1 MSLFLDDNNY
11 IHRSHLERES
21 TELSDDFEKHTP
33 IPRNS
38 SFDREQEEQ
47 FSDDD
52 SDMSDS
58 NMEKAATRIQASYRG
73 YKTRKELSSTSVP
86 NPIHGQ
92 HYSQTHENYKNSML
106 SIPALLFYCFDALV
120 LSPSAEGNKVLA
132 GDKEDDKAAVKI
144 QVGSM
149 KMIDD

>member
-38 SFDREQEEQ
+38 SFDREQEQ

-52 SDMSDS
+52 DDDMSDS
-58 NMEKAATRIQASYRG
+58 NLDKAATRIQASYRG

-86 NPIHGQ
+86 NPIDGQ

-106 SIPALLFYCFDALV
+106 SIPSFSSIVSMLIV

-132 GDKEDDKAAVKI
+132 EDKEDDKAAVKI
-144 QVGSM
+144 QVGSI
-149 KMIDD
+149 KEIVD